1 MRLRNESYKIKKSI
15 FFIILLTALFGA
27 LFLYHQSPVEEERF
41 ASGNAVSVE
50 KLSFEQLED
59 EKLVFVTTKDSE
71 KKFQGLR
78 VGQNKFYIQDWRFD
92 YSKENR
98 ADSRQN
104 EGEYYF
110 INVYDLKTK
119 KFKKRLDIFEIV
131 RHYDASLGV
140 DLSGDILNIQG
151 QDYIYIRLVKENSS
165 TRFKEILFNVD
176 TEEVIDYSKEFIKH
190 KLQFDEVSITS
201 GLAAYLTDSYGIDS
215 HFTDLEPSIREGKEI
230 PSNLNIS
237 QLYPEVVKKM
247 NSFEGKIFT
256 RQGNISSEEWY
267 NTLMHWFAPVGQD
280 KLSLSITDKE
290 TNEVTPINSYEDFLK
305 WKDKHPD

>member
-1 MRLRNESYKIKKSI
+1 MKVIKSKKSI
-15 FFIILLTALFGA
+15 FLIILLTALLGA
-27 LFLYHQSPVEEERF
+27 LFLHHQSPVEEERF
-41 ASGNAVSVE
+41 RSEYTLYVDD
-50 KLSFEQLED
+50 LRFEQLED
-59 EKLVFVTTKDSE
+59 GKLVFVTSKTPE
-71 KKFQGLR
+71 QGFNALK
-78 VGQNKFYIQDWRFD
+78 VGQNNFYLDDWSFD
-92 YSKENR
+92 YSEENR
-98 ADSRQN
+98 ADSHQN

-190 KLQFDEVSITS
+190 KLQFDEASITS
-201 GLAAYLTDSYGIDS
+201 GLSAYLTDSYGIDS
-215 HFTDLEPSIREGKEI
+215 HFTDLEPSIRERKEI

-237 QLYPEVVKKM
+237 QLFPEVVKKM
-247 NSFEGKIFT
+247 NSFEGKIFI

-267 NTLMHWFAPVGQD
+267 NTLMYWFAPVGQD

-290 TNEVTPINSYEDFLK
+290 TNEVTLINSYEDFLK
-305 WKDKHPD
+305 WKESHQND

>member
-1 MRLRNESYKIKKSI
+1 MKVLKSKKNI
-15 FFIILLTALFGA
+15 FFIIIFVALLTAL
-27 LFLYHQSPVEEERF
+27 LLYLNSPVEEESF
-41 ASGNAVSVE
+41 VSGNAVSVE

-71 KKFQGLR
+71 NRFQGLR

-190 KLQFDEVSITS
+190 KLQFDEASITS
-201 GLAAYLTDSYGIDS
+201 GLSAYLTDSYGIDS
-215 HFTDLEPSIREGKEI
+215 HFTDLEPSIRERKEI

-237 QLYPEVVKKM
+237 QREP
-247 NSFEGKIFT
+247 SF
-256 RQGNISSEEWY
+256 
-267 NTLMHWFAPVGQD
+267 
-280 KLSLSITDKE
+280 
-290 TNEVTPINSYEDFLK
+290 
-305 WKDKHPD
+305 

>member
-1 MRLRNESYKIKKSI
+1 MKVIKSKKSI
-15 FFIILLTALFGA
+15 FFIILLTALLGA
-27 LFLYHQSPVEEERF
+27 LFLHHQSPIEEERF
-41 ASGNAVSVE
+41 RGE
-50 KLSFEQLED
+50 YTLDLDDLSFEQIED
-59 EKLVFVTTKDSE
+59 EKLVYVTSKTPE
-71 KKFQGLR
+71 QGFNALK
-78 VGQNKFYIQDWRFD
+78 VGQNNFYLDDWSFD

-131 RHYDASLGV
+131 RHYDPSFGV

-151 QDYIYIRLVKENSS
+151 QDYIYIRLIKENSS
-165 TRFKEILFNVD
+165 PRIKEILFNVD
-176 TEEVIDYSKEFIKH
+176 TEEIIDYSKEFVKS

-201 GLAAYLTDSYGIDS
+201 GLWDHLTDSYGLASDFQGIGS
-215 HFTDLEPSIREGKEI
+215 RSVKGSKI
-230 PSNLNIS
+230 PDDLNIS
-237 QLYPEVVKKM
+237 KRYPEVVKKM
-247 NSFEGKIFT
+247 NSGKGIIYT
-256 RQGNISSEEWY
+256 RQGNISPEEWY

-305 WKDKHPD
+305 WKESHQND

>member
-1 MRLRNESYKIKKSI
+1 MKGIKSKKSI
-15 FFIILLTALFGA
+15 FLIILLTALLGA
-27 LFLYHQSPVEEERF
+27 LFLHHQSPVEEERF
-41 ASGNAVSVE
+41 RSEYTLYVDD
-50 KLSFEQLED
+50 LRFEQLED
-59 EKLVFVTTKDSE
+59 EKLVFVTSKTPE
-71 KKFQGLR
+71 QGFNALK
-78 VGQNKFYIQDWRFD
+78 VGQNNFYLDDWSFD

-131 RHYDASLGV
+131 RHYDPSLGV

-151 QDYIYIRLVKENSS
+151 QDYIYIRLIKENSS
-165 TRFKEILFNVD
+165 PRIKEILFNVD
-176 TEEVIDYSKEFIKH
+176 TEEIIDYSKEFVKS

-201 GLAAYLTDSYGIDS
+201 GLWDHLTDSYGLASDFQGIGS
-215 HFTDLEPSIREGKEI
+215 RSVKGSKI
-230 PSNLNIS
+230 PDDLNIS
-237 QLYPEVVKKM
+237 KRYPEVVKKM
-247 NSFEGKIFT
+247 NSGKGIIYT
-256 RQGNISSEEWY
+256 RQGNISPEEWY

-305 WKDKHPD
+305 WKESHQND

>member
-1 MRLRNESYKIKKSI
+1 MKVIKSKKSI
-15 FFIILLTALFGA
+15 FFIILLTALLTA
-27 LFLYHQSPVEEERF
+27 LLLYLNSPVEEERF

-71 KKFQGLR
+71 KEFQGLK

-190 KLQFDEVSITS
+190 KLQFDKVSITS
-201 GLAAYLTDSYGIDS
+201 GLSAYLTDSYGIDS

-290 TNEVTPINSYEDFLK
+290 TSEVTPINSYEDFLK
-305 WKDKHPD
+305 WKEKHPD

>member
-1 MRLRNESYKIKKSI
+1 MKVIKSKKSI

-41 ASGNAVSVE
+41 RSEYTLYVDD
-50 KLSFEQLED
+50 LRFEQLED
-59 EKLVFVTTKDSE
+59 GKLVFVTSKTPE
-71 KKFQGLR
+71 QGFNALK
-78 VGQNKFYIQDWRFD
+78 VGQNNFYLDDWSFD
-92 YSKENR
+92 YSEENR
-98 ADSRQN
+98 ADSHQN

-131 RHYDASLGV
+131 RHYDPSLGV

-151 QDYIYIRLVKENSS
+151 QDYIYIRLIKENSS
-165 TRFKEILFNVD
+165 PRIKEILFNVD
-176 TEEVIDYSKEFIKH
+176 TEEIIDYSKEFVES

-201 GLAAYLTDSYGIDS
+201 GLWDHLTDSYGLASDFQGIGS
-215 HFTDLEPSIREGKEI
+215 RSVKGSKI
-230 PSNLNIS
+230 PDDLNIS
-237 QLYPEVVKKM
+237 KRYPEVVKKM
-247 NSFEGKIFT
+247 NSGKGIIYT
-256 RQGNISSEEWY
+256 RQGNISPEEWY

-305 WKDKHPD
+305 WKEKHPD

>member
-1 MRLRNESYKIKKSI
+1 MKVIKSKKSI

-41 ASGNAVSVE
+41 RREYTLYVDD
-50 KLSFEQLED
+50 LRFEQLED
-59 EKLVFVTTKDSE
+59 GKLVFVTSKTPE
-71 KKFQGLR
+71 QGFNALK
-78 VGQNKFYIQDWRFD
+78 VGQNNFYLDDWSFD
-92 YSKENR
+92 YSEENR
-98 ADSRQN
+98 ADSHQN

-131 RHYDASLGV
+131 RHYDPSFGV

-151 QDYIYIRLVKENSS
+151 QDYIYIRLIKENSS
-165 TRFKEILFNVD
+165 PRIKEILFNVD
-176 TEEVIDYSKEFIKH
+176 TEEIIDYSKEFVKS

-201 GLAAYLTDSYGIDS
+201 GLWDHLTDSYGLASDFQGIGS
-215 HFTDLEPSIREGKEI
+215 RSVKGSKI
-230 PSNLNIS
+230 PDDLNIS
-237 QLYPEVVKKM
+237 KRYPEVVKKM
-247 NSFEGKIFT
+247 NSGKGIIYT
-256 RQGNISSEEWY
+256 RQGNISPEEWY

-305 WKDKHPD
+305 WKEKHPD

>member
-1 MRLRNESYKIKKSI
+1 MKVIKSKKSI

-41 ASGNAVSVE
+41 RSEYTLYVDD
-50 KLSFEQLED
+50 LRFEQLED
-59 EKLVFVTTKDSE
+59 GKLVFVTSKTPE
-71 KKFQGLR
+71 QGFNALK
-78 VGQNKFYIQDWRFD
+78 VGQNNFYLDDWSFD
-92 YSKENR
+92 YSEENR

-131 RHYDASLGV
+131 RHYDPSLGV

-151 QDYIYIRLVKENSS
+151 QDYIYIRLIKENSS
-165 TRFKEILFNVD
+165 PRIKEILFNVD
-176 TEEVIDYSKEFIKH
+176 TEEIIDYSKEFVKS

-201 GLAAYLTDSYGIDS
+201 GLWDHLTDSYGLASDFQGIGS
-215 HFTDLEPSIREGKEI
+215 RSVKGSKI
-230 PSNLNIS
+230 PDDLNIS
-237 QLYPEVVKKM
+237 KRYPEVVKKM
-247 NSFEGKIFT
+247 NSGKGIIYT
-256 RQGNISSEEWY
+256 RQGNISPEEWY

-305 WKDKHPD
+305 WKEKHPD

>member
-1 MRLRNESYKIKKSI
+1 MKVLKSKKNI
-15 FFIILLTALFGA
+15 FFIIIFVALLTAL
-27 LFLYHQSPVEEERF
+27 LLYLNSPVEEESF
-41 ASGNAVSVE
+41 VSGNAVSVE

-71 KKFQGLR
+71 NRFQGLR

-131 RHYDASLGV
+131 RHYDPSLGV

-151 QDYIYIRLVKENSS
+151 QDYIYIRLIKENSS
-165 TRFKEILFNVD
+165 PRIKEILFNVD
-176 TEEVIDYSKEFIKH
+176 TEEIIDYSKEFVES

-201 GLAAYLTDSYGIDS
+201 GLWDHLTDSYNLASGFQGIGPGS
-215 HFTDLEPSIREGKEI
+215 VKGSKI
-230 PSNLNIS
+230 PDDINIS
-237 QLYPEVVKKM
+237 KRYPEIVKKM
-247 NSFEGKIFT
+247 NSGEGKIYT
-256 RQGNISSEEWY
+256 RRGNISPEEWY
-267 NTLMHWFAPVGQD
+267 DTLMHWFAPVGQD

-290 TNEVTPINSYEDFLK
+290 TSEVTPINSYEDFLK
-305 WKDKHPD
+305 WKEKHPD

>member
-1 MRLRNESYKIKKSI
+1 MKVLKSKKNI
-15 FFIILLTALFGA
+15 FFIIIFVALLTAL
-27 LFLYHQSPVEEERF
+27 LLYLNSPVEEESF
-41 ASGNAVSVE
+41 VSGNAVSVE

-71 KKFQGLR
+71 NRFQGLR

-190 KLQFDEVSITS
+190 KLQFDEASITS
-201 GLAAYLTDSYGIDS
+201 GLWDHLTDSYGLASDFQGIGS
-215 HFTDLEPSIREGKEI
+215 RSVKGSKI
-230 PSNLNIS
+230 PDDLNIS
-237 QLYPEVVKKM
+237 KRYPEVVKKM
-247 NSFEGKIFT
+247 NSGKGIIYT
-256 RQGNISSEEWY
+256 RQGNISPEEWY

-305 WKDKHPD
+305 WKEKHPD

>member
-1 MRLRNESYKIKKSI
+1 MKGIKSKKSI
-15 FFIILLTALFGA
+15 FLIILLTALLGA
-27 LFLYHQSPVEEERF
+27 LFLHHQSPVEEERF
-41 ASGNAVSVE
+41 RSEYTLYVDD
-50 KLSFEQLED
+50 LRFEQLED
-59 EKLVFVTTKDSE
+59 EKLVFVTSKTPE
-71 KKFQGLR
+71 QGFNALK
-78 VGQNKFYIQDWRFD
+78 VGQNNFYLDDWSFD

-98 ADSRQN
+98 VDSRQN

-131 RHYDASLGV
+131 RHYDPSFGV

-151 QDYIYIRLVKENSS
+151 QDYIYIRLIKENSS
-165 TRFKEILFNVD
+165 PRIKEILFNVD
-176 TEEVIDYSKEFIKH
+176 TEEIIDYSKEFVKS

-201 GLAAYLTDSYGIDS
+201 GLWDHLTDSYGLASDFQGIGS
-215 HFTDLEPSIREGKEI
+215 RSVKGSKI
-230 PSNLNIS
+230 PDDLNIS
-237 QLYPEVVKKM
+237 KRYPEVVKKM
-247 NSFEGKIFT
+247 NSGKGIIYT
-256 RQGNISSEEWY
+256 RQGNISPEEWY

-305 WKDKHPD
+305 WKESHQND

>member
-1 MRLRNESYKIKKSI
+1 MKVIKSKKSI

-41 ASGNAVSVE
+41 RSEYTLYVDD
-50 KLSFEQLED
+50 LRFEQLED
-59 EKLVFVTTKDSE
+59 GKLVFVTSKTPE
-71 KKFQGLR
+71 QGFNALK
-78 VGQNKFYIQDWRFD
+78 VGQNNFYLDDWSFD
-92 YSKENR
+92 YSEENR
-98 ADSRQN
+98 ADSHQN

-131 RHYDASLGV
+131 RHYDPSFGV

-151 QDYIYIRLVKENSS
+151 QDYIYIRLIKENSS
-165 TRFKEILFNVD
+165 PRIKEILFNVD
-176 TEEVIDYSKEFIKH
+176 TEEIIDYSKEFVES

-201 GLAAYLTDSYGIDS
+201 GLWDHLTDSYGLASDFQGIGS
-215 HFTDLEPSIREGKEI
+215 RSVKGSKI
-230 PSNLNIS
+230 PDDLNIS
-237 QLYPEVVKKM
+237 KRYPEVVKKM
-247 NSFEGKIFT
+247 NSGKGIIYT
-256 RQGNISSEEWY
+256 RQGNISPEEWY

-305 WKDKHPD
+305 WKEKHPD